1 MDCKI
6 IALSAVILTTLISC
20 DAIFPDKTEPSP
32 EEVFDELWNGVNKR
46 YVCFSNTDVD
56 WDAVYAK
63 YRGQISDETNEDQL
77 FSVCCEMLAELNEGH
92 ISLQTETRQWS
103 GYQNDEATYDLPY
116 LEAYYLGFYETGTV
130 NKSGGL
136 RYNTIR
142 NGAIGY
148 IDYNSFEFDITDDQV
163 LVVLGAFKE
172 CQGLILDLRGNG
184 GGFFH
189 NMVTLLNCLPCEK
202 ELYKSYVRHN
212 GIRDDLLEKGVAFKP
227 GIKDESM
234 IWRKPLIVLIDKRS
248 YSATS
253 MFAMCAKECEN
264 VCVVGIKTGGG
275 TNTARYYE
283 LSNGWTYRIPWIKH
297 ISQSGMDY
305 QNGVPP
311 DVEVPFDV
319 DLARN
324 ERKDSMIE
332 AACEMI
338 LSWDH

>member
-1 MDCKI
+1 MMDCKI
-6 IALSAVILTTLISC
+6 IAMSAVMLTALISC

-32 EEVFDELWNGVNKR
+32 MEVFDELWNGVNKR

-63 YRGQISDETNEDQL
+63 YRGQISDETNESQL
-77 FSVCCEMLAELNEGH
+77 FSVCCEMLAELKDGH
-92 ISLQTETRQWS
+92 VSLRTETREWS
-103 GYQNDEATYDLPY
+103 WRQIDEDTNDFPY
-116 LEAYYLGFYETGTV
+116 LVPYYLGFYETGIYKKT
-130 NKSGGL
+130 GRL
-136 RYNTIR
+136 LYNTIR

-148 IDYNSFEFDITDDQV
+148 IVYSSFESDISDDQV
-163 LVVLGAFKE
+163 LEVLGALKD

-184 GGFFH
+184 GGFFL
-189 NMVTLLNCLPCEK
+189 NGVTLLNYLPGEK

-212 GIRDDLLEKGVAFKP
+212 GIRDDLLEKGTAFKP

-234 IWRKPLIVLIDKRS
+234 IWRKPLIVLIDNKS

-253 MFAMCAKECEN
+253 LFAMCVKGSEN
-264 VCVVGIKTGGG
+264 VCIVGIKTGGG
-275 TNTARYYE
+275 TNTARYFE
-283 LSNGWTYRIPWIKH
+283 LSNGWIYRIPLIKH
-297 ISQSGMDY
+297 ISRSGMDY

-311 DVEVPFDV
+311 DVEVPFDE

-324 ERKDSMIE
+324 EKKDSMIE

-338 LSWDH
+338 LSR